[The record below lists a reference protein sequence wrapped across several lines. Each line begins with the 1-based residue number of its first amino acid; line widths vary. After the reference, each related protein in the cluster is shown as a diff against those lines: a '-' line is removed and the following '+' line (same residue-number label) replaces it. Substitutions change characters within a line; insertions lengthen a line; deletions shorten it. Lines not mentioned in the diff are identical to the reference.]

1 MGGCSF
7 TISSDSAGPFTAL
20 FFLFCRTGIHDVT
33 PYTVRDWHRKTMVL
47 RMLSVEGL
55 SDEMNTNYLL
65 KKHLDLQYDTDS
77 IMIALVGICQVTLK
91 VML

>member
-1 MGGCSF
+1 
-7 TISSDSAGPFTAL
+7 
-20 FFLFCRTGIHDVT
+20 
-33 PYTVRDWHRKTMVL
+33 MVL